1 MAPLPTSGT
10 LTEVTRDVFLAS
22 GTASNWILLRDGDEV
37 TLIDGGY
44 PGDLAIVEDSLRRV
58 GSSPQEV
65 RAMLL
70 THAHIDHIGAAPW
83 LVRQHGTAVY
93 TDPVEV
99 PHAHRDY
106 LEQLSPGRLAANLWR
121 PGVLPW
127 TLRILRAGATESVS
141 IPSAQ
146 AFPAPGA
153 LDLPGR
159 PVPVATHGH
168 TAGHTA
174 YHLPAAGVV
183 ITGDGLITGHDVSR
197 RRGPQLAAP
206 VFEADPSAAQAAL
219 TPLES
224 LDADVVLP
232 GHGPAHHGPIVDAV
246 VTARRRP

>member
-1 MAPLPTSGT
+1 MAPSPAPGT

-44 PGDLAIVEDSLRRV
+44 PGDVAMVEDSLRRV
-58 GSSPQEV
+58 GSSPEGV

-83 LVRQHGTAVY
+83 LVRQHGTPVL
-93 TDPVEV
+93 TDPAEV
-99 PHAHRDY
+99 RHAHRDY
-106 LEQLSPGRLAANLWR
+106 LEQLSPGRLVANLWR
-121 PGVLPW
+121 PRVVPW
-127 TLRILRAGATESVS
+127 TLRILRAGATKPVS

-146 AFPAPGA
+146 AFPTTGA
-153 LDLPGR
+153 LDLPGQ

-174 YHLPAAGVV
+174 YHLPGAGVV
-183 ITGDGLITGHDVSR
+183 ITGDGLITGHEVSG

-206 VFEADPSAAQAAL
+206 MFEADPDAARAAL
-219 TPLES
+219 APLAR
-224 LDADVVLP
+224 LDADLVLP
-232 GHGPAHHGPIVDAV
+232 GHGRAHHGPIADAV
-246 VTARRRP
+246 VTARR